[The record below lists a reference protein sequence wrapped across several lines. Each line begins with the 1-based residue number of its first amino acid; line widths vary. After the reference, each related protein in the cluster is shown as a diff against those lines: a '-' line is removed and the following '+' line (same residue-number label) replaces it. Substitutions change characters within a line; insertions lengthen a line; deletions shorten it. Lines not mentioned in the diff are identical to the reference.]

1 MRGETYLV
9 SGATGQRAQRALD
22 GAGGLVDVALEGRGL
37 VLVVGRH
44 CGCWWE
50 LYVRCRCK
58 FSTVYVLDANVQS
71 LGVRRV
77 YRCSWCLFLP
87 HDANAHVNR

>member
-44 CGCWWE
+44 CGC
-50 LYVRCRCK
+50 
-58 FSTVYVLDANVQS
+58 
-71 LGVRRV
+71 
-77 YRCSWCLFLP
+77 
-87 HDANAHVNR
+87 